1 METGRRALVWLIVAA
16 VLLAGCEVVDFFR
29 ELDSAARSSDEPL
42 LNVTLTPRVQHTAD
56 PISGLDEGLSGLES
70 YRALLQLEVLP
81 NRNTPIAEV
90 ITILQE
96 IIRPAQQLH
105 YSMESSGDPLT
116 AGQVEYFQDGR
127 VFYLLTTAAG
137 VQGDCERMTSEQT
150 SFMESVRGLTPEEI
164 FGPIIPGRLV
174 QSGEIVNGIATDRY
188 TVDLAAMG
196 LGEGSRSRS
205 EVWVAQEGGYV
216 VRFTG
221 EAEGLLTGFGP
232 GEPGQGVS
240 RWTYDLQQ
248 VNSLE
253 EIHLAA
259 ACLAAKTAAE
269 RIPIHGS
276 ALNLNTYG
284 GVTTYQSDEELAVLV
299 DFYSSE
305 LAAQGW
311 LVDERMSLE
320 SLVIFKARFENQ
332 AIEVTLTAGETNTQ
346 VMIREQ

>member
-1 METGRRALVWLIVAA
+1 MRTGRRALVWLILAA
-16 VLLAGCEVVDFFR
+16 FLLTGCEAVDFFR
-29 ELDSAARSSDEPL
+29 ELDSAARSSDEQL
-42 LNVTLTPRVQHTAD
+42 LNVTPASMAQSTTA
-56 PISGLDEGLSGLES
+56 PISGLDEGLAGLQS

-81 NRNTPIAEV
+81 NRNASIAET

-105 YSMESSGDPLT
+105 YSMESRGDPVT
-116 AGQVEYFQDGR
+116 AGQVEYFQDGQA
-127 VFYLLTTAAG
+127 FYLLTSTAGA
-137 VQGDCERMTSEQT
+137 QGDCERMTSEQT
-150 SFMESVRGLTPEEI
+150 SFVESVRGLTPEEM

-196 LGEGSRSRS
+196 LGEGNQSRS

-221 EAEGLLTGFGP
+221 ETEGLLTGFGS
-232 GEPGQGVS
+232 GEPGQGLS

-284 GVTTYQSDEELAVLV
+284 GVTTYQSDEDLAVLV
-299 DFYSSE
+299 DFYRSE

-311 LVDERMSLE
+311 LVDERMSFE
-320 SLVIFKARFENQ
+320 SLVIFEARFENQ